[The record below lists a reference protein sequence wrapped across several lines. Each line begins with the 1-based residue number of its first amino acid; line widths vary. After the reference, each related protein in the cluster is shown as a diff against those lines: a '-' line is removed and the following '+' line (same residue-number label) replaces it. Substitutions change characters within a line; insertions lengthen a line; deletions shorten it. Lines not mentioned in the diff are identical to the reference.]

1 MYEKIKSGVG
11 EWIMFFTSTR
21 KMFGCVYQQ
30 GIPDEPRN
38 AISMAIHKLL
48 IPEWPFRGEVLL
60 IEQNKNNGI
69 LEKHTVKDWTYI
81 KYEIEGKKSDDKY
94 HLVPPSHFDH
104 DIFFI
109 LRKLIAKPPV
119 DMSIIPNQ

>member
-1 MYEKIKSGVG
+1 MKKLNLESGTG
-11 EWIMFFTSTR
+11 SCFSHQIGKCLGACINKESQMNHAMR
-21 KMFGCVYQQ
+21 L
-30 GIPDEPRN
+30 
-38 AISMAIHKLL
+38 SMAIHKLL